1 MTVKYYDWAD
11 YQANFRPNKVAI
23 KEVSSGRITSYK
35 ELNER
40 SKSLASWLQKK
51 GLNKGDR
58 VAILSHN
65 SCLLYTSPSPRD

>member
-1 MTVKYYDWAD
+1 MTVKYYDWAE

-40 SKSLASWLQKK
+40 SKST
-51 GLNKGDR
+51 
-58 VAILSHN
+58 II
-65 SCLLYTSPSPRD
+65 